1 MINRMLF
8 TFFVIF
14 VIFIEIFFTRNIVS
28 WFNFSYLILFFLIFK
43 KSYIGVKDFGFI
55 FFLFNDF
62 FSINQIG
69 VVLLAFSILVYLTG
83 FLEKI
88 AGEFYVCVINVILV
102 IVLNSVFYENILS
115 YNTLTNIVLLSIVV
129 TISFISN
136 RGSFRFNKT

>member
-1 MINRMLF
+1 MLF

-62 FSINQIG
+62 FSLNQIG